1 MRCAADHWPQSC
13 GSERGTAHRHIST
26 AIHPKQ
32 RRSQPG
38 KKARWLNKTLIQP
51 AQSHV
56 SVKTRCCREQV
67 GVAALPQLL
76 PLLLLVF
83 AAVASAFA
91 ACPCTSLLPL
101 LRRCCESLSPLLP
114 LAAANLAPIVARRCC
129 CRCPSLPPSLH
140 VAAPR
145 FSLLPPLLPSALPV
159 AASMA
164 ATIFCRHCCH
174 RFVSPFL
181 QSPCC
186 HHSSCHRSLTALP
199 ALPDTAA
206 IATAKSKVAP
216 MPQSP
221 ILLLPP

>member
-67 GVAALPQLL
+67 GIAALPQLL
-76 PLLLLVF
+76 PLLPLVF

-101 LRRCCESLSPLLP
+101 LRRCCEFLSPLLP
-114 LAAANLAPIVARRCC
+114 LAAANLAPL
-129 CRCPSLPPSLH
+129 LPVTAA
-140 VAAPR
+140 VAAPPCLR
-145 FSLLPPLLPSALPV
+145 RCTLLPL
-159 AASMA
+159 ASPC
-164 ATIFCRHCCH
+164 CRHCC
-174 RFVSPFL
+174 RRRCPLLPPWLPPFF
-181 QSPCC
+181 
-186 HHSSCHRSLTALP
+186 
-199 ALPDTAA
+199 AA
-206 IATAKSKVAP
+206 IAAAVSCCRFCSRLAATTAAA
-216 MPQSP
+216 
-221 ILLLPP
+221 IAH